1 MKYPIGVQD
10 FEKVITGGF
19 VYVDKTELVYRLVT
33 TGSYYFLSR
42 PRRFGKSLLVSTLE
56 AYFKGKRELFKGLA
70 VDELEREW
78 IEYPVLHLDLNTG
91 KYDNKEALYNTLN
104 LTLMSWE
111 SIYGASAAEVSPE
124 LRFLGIVRR
133 AFEQTGRR
141 VVILIDEYDKPL
153 LQAIG
158 NDELQDEYRSILRA
172 FYSVLKTQD
181 RYIRFGLLTGVT
193 KFGKLSVF
201 SDLNNL
207 EDISM
212 RRQWSSICGITEE
225 EIHRYFEPAVRDMAA
240 ENGYTYEETLSKLEE
255 MYDGYHFCNDTVG
268 VYNPFS
274 LLNALK
280 NKVFEDY
287 WFETG
292 TPLFLVKCMQRTNY
306 NLNDLSTE
314 EQSADSLNSI
324 DAASVNPVPLIYQ
337 SGYLTIKDY
346 DKEFKLYKLGYP
358 NKEVEN
364 GFVRYLLPYYTP
376 TDEKNSE
383 FFIRNFVLEVRKG
396 KPEAFMERLK
406 TMFADQSYTVMGQME
421 LYFQNSMYVIFKIL
435 GFYSEVERTTNRGRI
450 DLVIKTK
457 DFIYIIEIKLD
468 GTAADALRQINEKGY
483 AEPYAKD
490 GRKLFKIG
498 VNFSSETKGIAEWTV
513 EE

>member
-19 VYVDKTELVYRLVT
+19 VYVDKTELVYRLAT

-104 LTLMSWE
+104 ITLMSWE
-111 SIYGASAAEVSPE
+111 SIYGASEAEVSPE

-158 NDELQDEYRSILRA
+158 NDKLQEEYRSILRA

-212 RRQWSSICGITEE
+212 RRQWSTICGITEE
-225 EIHRYFEPAVRDMAA
+225 EIHRCFEPAVRDMAA
-240 ENGYTYEETLSKLEE
+240 ENGYTYEETLAKLEE

-280 NKVFEDY
+280 NKVFDDY

-346 DKEFKLYKLGYP
+346 DKRFKMYKLGYP
-358 NKEVEN
+358 NKEVED
-364 GFVRYLLPYYTP
+364 GFVNYLLPYYTP
-376 TDEKNSE
+376 LKETNSV
-383 FFIRNFVLEVRKG
+383 FFIQNFVREVEKG
-396 KPEAFMERLK
+396 KPESFMERLQ

-490 GRKLFKIG
+490 SRKLFKIG